1 MGYKHIRKE
10 RKVDSGDER
19 WSLTP
24 KSCLAIALTD
34 TKISPTDVFLEDIN
48 EHTFRSAYIILEKRM
63 NNAGYITD
71 KEGKTKDEKG
81 PDTPETIFTRTIKGF
96 YPDASEEQ
104 IRAAWELFVYHMIR
118 QGNAKK
124 NLLTC
129 NISVFSIL
137 IG

>member
-34 TKISPTDVFLEDIN
+34 TKISPMDVFLEDFD
-48 EHTFRSAYIILEKRM
+48 EHTFRSAYIILERRM

-71 KEGKTKDEKG
+71 KEGKTKDKRG
-81 PDTPETIFTRTIKGF
+81 SDTPAAIFIRTIKGF
-96 YPDASEEQ
+96 YPNASAEQ
-104 IRAAWELFVYHMIR
+104 IHAAWELFVYHMDR
-118 QGNAKK
+118 QGNVEKK
-124 NLLTC
+124 
-129 NISVFSIL
+129 SSDM
-137 IG
+137 

>member
-1 MGYKHIRKE
+1 MEYKRKSKE

-34 TKISPTDVFLEDIN
+34 TRISPTDVFLEDIN
-48 EHTFRSAYIILEKRM
+48 EHTFRSAYLILERKM
-63 NNAGYITD
+63 KNAGYITD

-81 PDTPETIFTRTIKGF
+81 PDAPETIFTRTIKGF

-104 IRAAWELFVYHMIR
+104 IRAAWELFVYHMDR
-118 QGNAKK
+118 QGNVAK
-124 NLLTC
+124 
-129 NISVFSIL
+129 
-137 IG
+137 

>member
-1 MGYKHIRKE
+1 MGYKYKRKE
-10 RKVDSGDER
+10 KKTDSSDER
-19 WSLTP
+19 WGLTP
-24 KSCLAIALTD
+24 KTCLAIALTD

-81 PDTPETIFTRTIKGF
+81 TDTPETIFTRTIKGF

-104 IRAAWELFVYHMIR
+104 ILAAWELFVYHMIQ
-118 QGNAKK
+118 QGNVEKK
-124 NLLTC
+124 
-129 NISVFSIL
+129 SSDM
-137 IG
+137 